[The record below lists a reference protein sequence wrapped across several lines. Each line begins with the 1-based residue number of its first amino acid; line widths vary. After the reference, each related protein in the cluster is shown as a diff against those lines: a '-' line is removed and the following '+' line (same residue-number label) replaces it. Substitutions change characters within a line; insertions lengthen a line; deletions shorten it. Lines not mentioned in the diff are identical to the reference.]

1 MKSKFLL
8 LGWVLVGL
16 TSCYKIPTKK
26 GFLSA
31 FLRINGQDTLSLPLG
46 SKGQTAVAFLDGST
60 EPCLFSISNITDAS
74 GNRSGQFFKKY
85 PYPTWKQPYDHFTDT
100 TEALVKAKLTF
111 DTLPP
116 LNINPI
122 NGSLEY
128 FETTNH
134 LKSVGDVFH
143 VDVKV
148 QNTSG
153 QRTYKDYAL
162 IRLDSGARPYVLHR
176 WTVAIIL
183 VNNQGQKTFTLYKYT
198 PETDIQSIQNVYD
211 RNGKEL
217 LDIYKI
223 SDTPTTGIK
232 VLIKYLDA
240 DGNVFP
246 TKDYA
251 TYAAGTESY
260 FDYAVNR
267 QNTPDGASIEFPIT
281 PWPVNQNLLSY
292 LKSGTYG
299 FDKLDTAT
307 LHQEVYNENK
317 YPYLMAWP
325 DQSWGAVGFFIRLRS
340 RIEFYSSGTWVIS
353 CKFPYTHFK

>member
-1 MKSKFLL
+1 MKPTIILL
-8 LGWVLVGL
+8 VFITLGLA
-16 TSCYKIPTKK
+16 SCYKIPTEK
-26 GFLSA
+26 GFLSP
-31 FLRINGQDTLSLPLG
+31 FLRLNGQDTMSIPLG
-46 SKGQTAVAFLDGST
+46 GKGQSQSAFLDGST
-60 EPCLFSISNITDAS
+60 QPCLFSIDNIRDLS
-74 GNRSGQFFKKY
+74 GNRSGQFFKAY
-85 PYPTWKQPYDHFTDT
+85 LYPTWRQPYDRFSDT
-100 TEALVKAKLTF
+100 TMALIKAKLYF

-116 LNINPI
+116 LTINSI

-143 VDVKV
+143 IDVKV

-153 QRTYKDYAL
+153 QKIYKNYAT
-162 IRLDSGARPYVLHR
+162 IRLDSGARPFIVHR

-183 VNNQGQKTFTLYKYT
+183 LNNQGQKTFTLYKYV

-211 RNGKEL
+211 NNGKEL
-217 LDIYKI
+217 LSIHKI
-223 SDTPTTGIK
+223 SDTPATGIK
-232 VLIKYLDA
+232 VLIQYLDA

-246 TKDYA
+246 SNEYA

-267 QNTPDGASIEFPIT
+267 QNTPEGATVEFPIT
-281 PWPVNQNLLSY
+281 PWPVNENLLSY
-292 LKSGTYG
+292 LKGGTYG

-307 LHQEVYNENK
+307 LHKEVYYEHK
-317 YPYLMAWP
+317 YPYLNNWP
-325 DQSWGAVGFFIRLRS
+325 DDSWGATKWFIRLRS

>member
-1 MKSKFLL
+1 MKTQKLL
-8 LGWVLVGL
+8 LVLVVFGL
-16 TSCYKIPTKK
+16 TSCYKIPTEK
-26 GFLSA
+26 GFLSP
-31 FLRINGQDTLSLPLG
+31 FLRLNGQDTLSLPLG

-60 EPCLFSISNITDAS
+60 QPCLFSIDNVRDLA
-74 GNRSGQFFKKY
+74 GNRSSQFFKKY
-85 PYPTWKQPYDHFTDT
+85 PYPTWKQPYDNLTDT
-100 TEALVKAKLTF
+100 TEDLIKAKLSF

-116 LNINPI
+116 LDINSV

-128 FETTNH
+128 FETTNN
-134 LKSVGDVFH
+134 LKNVGDIFH

-153 QRTYKDYAL
+153 QRVYKDYAL
-162 IRLDSGARPYVLHR
+162 IRLDSGARPFIVHR

-183 VNNQGQKTFTLYKYT
+183 VNQQGQRTFTLYKYV

-211 RNGKEL
+211 HNGKEL
-217 LDIYKI
+217 LDIHKI
-223 SDTPTTGIK
+223 SDTPSTGIK
-232 VLIKYLDA
+232 VIIQYLDA

-251 TYAAGTESY
+251 TYATGTESY
-260 FDYAVNR
+260 FDYGVNR
-267 QNTPDGASIEFPIT
+267 QNTSEGASIEFPIT

-307 LHQEVYNENK
+307 LHKEVYLDNK
-317 YPYLMAWP
+317 YPYLNDWP
-325 DQSWGAVGFFIRLRS
+325 DKSWGAVGFFIRLRS
-340 RIEFYSSGTWVIS
+340 WIEFYSSGTWVIS